1 MEVGERDYIS
11 HTGRFGEEMKK
22 SKEEMRKD
30 HDSKTCFRCRL
41 HALYEEIGFKHDN
54 DAKFMYIAMAEAC
67 GHILQSLDIEDM
79 MLFMSALQHF
89 LNEGPSDDGS
99 WQTKH

>member
-1 MEVGERDYIS
+1 
-11 HTGRFGEEMKK
+11 MKK
-22 SKEEMRKD
+22 YKEQMGKN

-41 HALYEEIGFKHDN
+41 HALYEEIGHKHDN

-67 GHILQSLDIEDM
+67 GHILQSLGTTEDIL
-79 MLFMSALQHF
+79 LFMSAIQHF
-89 LNEGPSDDGS
+89 LNEDADDGS